1 MNPIFIPNGTS
12 PARAPKRVG
21 CGMPAVPVPGISN
34 SSSCPPMPGTPS
46 CAAGG
51 SPFRLGLRVAYGTL
65 PMKLSHVLLFA
76 LLASVL
82 AASMVIVE
90 VRFEGRRLQ
99 AELAEAERDGS
110 KLDEYTRRLRIEVA
124 TRTGLA
130 GLYLSAIEEQGLA
143 VPSLSDG
150 TLRYLEPQPEAYAP

>member
-1 MNPIFIPNGTS
+1 
-12 PARAPKRVG
+12 
-21 CGMPAVPVPGISN
+21 
-34 SSSCPPMPGTPS
+34 
-46 CAAGG
+46 
-51 SPFRLGLRVAYGTL
+51 
-65 PMKLSHVLLFA
+65 MKPTHVLLFA

-99 AELAEAERDGS
+99 AELAEVERAGS
-110 KLDEYTRRLRIEVA
+110 KLDEYTHRLRLEVA

-150 TLRYLEPQPEAYAP
+150 TLRYLDQQPETYAP